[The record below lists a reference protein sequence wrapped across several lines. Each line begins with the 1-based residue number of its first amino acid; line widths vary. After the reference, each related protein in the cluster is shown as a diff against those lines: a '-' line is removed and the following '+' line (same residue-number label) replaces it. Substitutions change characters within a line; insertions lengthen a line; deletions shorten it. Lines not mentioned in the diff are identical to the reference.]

1 MTLSSWDNLPLQT
14 KRNIRKL
21 YEHIQDNTGDT
32 LDDWTDLTVKQ
43 RRSKI
48 ELWTYLATE
57 LDLPT
62 WNELTYPQKISRK
75 LRYTLLY
82 TELTD
87 DKHNI
92 KFTVTDG
99 ENPVS
104 GAVVAIGT
112 KTATTGAAGGCTIKG
127 VTDGTY
133 TVTVTAD
140 GFEDYTDSITT
151 GETTAFTITL
161 TAETPVDDTADPD
174 DTEEEQNGGG
184 GE

>member
-14 KRNIRKL
+14 QRNIRKL
-21 YEHIQDNTGDT
+21 YEHIQDNTGEA
-32 LDDWTDLTVKQ
+32 LDDWVELTVIQ

-48 ELWTYLATE
+48 ALWEYLATE
-57 LDLPT
+57 LDLPA
-62 WNELTYPQKISRK
+62 WNELTYKQKISRK

-82 TELTD
+82 SELTD

-99 ENPVS
+99 ENPVA
-104 GAVVAIGT
+104 GATVTLGT
-112 KTATTGAAGGCTIKG
+112 KTGTTGAAGGCTIKG
-127 VTDGTY
+127 VTDGSY

-140 GFEDYTDSITT
+140 GFEDYTDTIST
-151 GETTAFTITL
+151 GETTSFTITL
-161 TAETPVDDTADPD
+161 TAETPAADTGD
-174 DTEEEQNGGG
+174 DTEEEQTNEG

>member
-14 KRNIRKL
+14 QRNIRKL
-21 YEHIQDNTGDT
+21 YEHIQDNVTET

-57 LDLPT
+57 LDLPA
-62 WNELTYPQKISRK
+62 WNELTYKQKISRK
-75 LRYTLLY
+75 LRYTVLY

-99 ENPVS
+99 ENPVA
-104 GAVVAIGT
+104 GATVTLGT
-112 KTATTGAAGGCTIKG
+112 KTGTTGAAGGCTIKY

-133 TVTVTAD
+133 TVGVTAD

-151 GETTAFTITL
+151 GETTSFEITL
-161 TAETPVDDTADPD
+161 TAETPSDDN
-174 DTEEEQNGGG
+174 TEEEQNGEG

>member
-14 KRNIRKL
+14 QRNIRKL
-21 YEHIQDNTGDT
+21 YEHIQDNVSEE
-32 LDDWTDLTVKQ
+32 LSDWTDLTVKQ
-43 RRSKI
+43 RRNKI
-48 ELWTYLATE
+48 ELWTYLSTE

-62 WNELTYPQKISRK
+62 WNELTYKQKISRK

-82 TELTD
+82 SELTD

-127 VTDGTY
+127 VTDGSH
-133 TVTVTAD
+133 TVEVTAD

-151 GETTAFTITL
+151 GSTTSFTITL
-161 TAETPVDDTADPD
+161 TAETPADTPD
-174 DTEEEQNGGG
+174 DTEGEQTNEG